1 MNGRKGM
8 ILVAVMVIIALGAMV
23 AASAL
28 FRVRA
33 EHAAGVAIT
42 DGRHADQAA
51 FAGID
56 RAIALLEQSSDD
68 PLIWQDNPDLFKDQL
83 VVADGRDEWYFTVYA
98 HGGDDPTL
106 PRNGLIDEAAKINL
120 NAADRETLEA
130 MLAQHTDVDIMV
142 DSLLDYTD
150 SDDETRPNGAE
161 QDYYDA
167 LPSPFLVR
175 NMPQIRTVE
184 ELLLVHGFHA
194 RAVYGED
201 HNLNGLLDACEDDRD
216 ASFPFGDNGDG
227 MLDRGLLGL
236 ATTHSYEYDVDN
248 EGKKRTPINGSG
260 SLSRAGL
267 SQETVEFIE
276 AVRRDKVKVS
286 HPAEL
291 LNMTHRTK
299 VTEKRWVMRRRRRRQ
314 VNVTEW
320 KTLESGV
327 NAATLPRVLDK
338 LTARDTKGKQRVVG
352 LINVNTASAEV
363 LACLPEIDEE
373 LAGRIVDA
381 RLNLVPEDAA
391 TIAWLHTSGV
401 MDERTF
407 KAVAPRLTARS
418 FQYRIRSVGFG
429 YPCGRYCVLE
439 AVVDFAGKKPTIVYL
454 RDLTRLGLPFAV
466 DAELIQAA
474 GGSY

>member
-1 MNGRKGM
+1 
-8 ILVAVMVIIALGAMV
+8 
-23 AASAL
+23 
-28 FRVRA
+28 
-33 EHAAGVAIT
+33 
-42 DGRHADQAA
+42 
-51 FAGID
+51 
-56 RAIALLEQSSDD
+56 
-68 PLIWQDNPDLFKDQL
+68 
-83 VVADGRDEWYFTVYA
+83 
-98 HGGDDPTL
+98 
-106 PRNGLIDEAAKINL
+106 
-120 NAADRETLEA
+120 
-130 MLAQHTDVDIMV
+130 
-142 DSLLDYTD
+142 
-150 SDDETRPNGAE
+150 
-161 QDYYDA
+161 
-167 LPSPFLVR
+167 
-175 NMPQIRTVE
+175 
-184 ELLLVHGFHA
+184 
-194 RAVYGED
+194 
-201 HNLNGLLDACEDDRD
+201 
-216 ASFPFGDNGDG
+216 
-227 MLDRGLLGL
+227 
-236 ATTHSYEYDVDN
+236 
-248 EGKKRTPINGSG
+248 
-260 SLSRAGL
+260 
-267 SQETVEFIE
+267 
-276 AVRRDKVKVS
+276 
-286 HPAEL
+286 
-291 LNMTHRTK
+291 
-299 VTEKRWVMRRRRRRQ
+299 

>member
-1 MNGRKGM
+1 M
-8 ILVAVMVIIALGAMV
+8 ILVAVMVVIALGAMV
-23 AASAL
+23 AAAAL

-42 DGRHADQAA
+42 DGRHARQAA
-51 FAGID
+51 FAGVD
-56 RAIALLEQSSDD
+56 RAIALLEQSADD
-68 PLIWQDNPDLFKDQL
+68 PLTWQDDPDVFKDQL
-83 VVADGRDEWYFTVYA
+83 VTADGRDEWYFTVYA
-98 HGGDDPTL
+98 PGGDDPTL
-106 PRNGLIDEAAKINL
+106 PRNGVIDEAGKINL
-120 NAADRETLEA
+120 NAADAETLEA
-130 MLAQHTDVDIMV
+130 MLQQHTDVDVMV
-142 DSLLDYTD
+142 DSLLDYID
-150 SDDETRPNGAE
+150 RDDETRPNGAE

-167 LPSPFLVR
+167 LPTPFLAR

-184 ELLLVHGFHA
+184 ELLLVHGFSA
-194 RAVYGED
+194 RVVYGED
-201 HNLNGLLDACEDDRD
+201 HNLNGLLDASEDDRD

-236 ATTHSYEYDVDN
+236 ATAHSYEYDVDN
-248 EGKKRTPINGSG
+248 RGRKRTPVNGTG
-260 SLSRAGL
+260 SLTKAGL
-267 SQETVEFIE
+267 PKKTVEFIE
-276 AVRRDKVKVS
+276 ALRKDKVKVA

-299 VTEKRWVMRRRRRRQ
+299 ITEKRWVGRRRRRRQ
-314 VNVTEW
+314 VTVTEW

-327 NAATLPRVLDK
+327 GAAQLADVLDK
-338 LTARDTKGKQRVVG
+338 LTARDGKGRQRVVG
-352 LINVNTASAEV
+352 LVNVNTASPEV

-373 LAGRIVDA
+373 LAARIVDA
-381 RLNLVPEDAA
+381 RLNLTPEDAA
-391 TIAWLHTSGV
+391 TIAWLYTSGV
-401 MDERTF
+401 MDEATF

-429 YPCGRYCVLE
+429 NPCGRYCVLE

-466 DAELIQAA
+466 DAELIQTT